1 MDTAVEEG
9 WRTASNNNNRNN
21 NDNDNN
27 NGGGGRGV
35 ERGGYNGGGRGR
47 GGGRGGSQG
56 GEKGIPPLKNGEKG
70 ADAHTVSESERIR
83 FTKLLMTLREGDEPC
98 LEMPSTLTNTERKFL
113 HELAGQLGLVSKSTG
128 KGETRHIKVT
138 KRADAKRKRQGDGD
152 EDDLPVLR
160 IGKSG
165 VQALQTHVGQFPPTH
180 AEALES
186 RETGASLV
194 EVLTQQ
200 QHDSAIA
207 ATLTQLGL
215 GDDNKGVVQHQPRKR
230 HVNLQAR
237 AARHAHYQTKKKHT
251 QQAKAQYHKMQQ
263 VRANLPAY
271 AREAEIVATVAA
283 NPVTILQGETGCGKS
298 TQCPQFLLDAIPTAN
313 IVVTQRT

>member
-1 MDTAVEEG
+1 MA
-9 WRTASNNNNRNN
+9 
-21 NDNDNN
+21 
-27 NGGGGRGV
+27 
-35 ERGGYNGGGRGR
+35 
-47 GGGRGGSQG
+47 
-56 GEKGIPPLKNGEKG
+56 
-70 ADAHTVSESERIR
+70 
-83 FTKLLMTLREGDEPC
+83 LREGDEPR
-98 LEMPSTLTNTERKFL
+98 LEMPATLTNTERKFI

-128 KGETRHIKVT
+128 KGETRHINIT
-138 KRADAKRKRQGDGD
+138 KRADAKKPNGGAA
-152 EDDLPVLR
+152 DDLPVLR
-160 IGKSG
+160 IGTPG
-165 VQALQTHVGQFPPTH
+165 VQALQTHVAQFPPTH

-215 GDDNKGVVQHQPRKR
+215 GDDTKGVVQHQPRKR
-230 HVNLQAR
+230 HVNLPAR
-237 AARHAHYQTKKKHT
+237 AARHAHYQTKKQHT
-251 QQAKAQYHKMQQ
+251 PQAKAQYRKMQQ

-298 TQCPQFLLDAIPTAN
+298 TQCPQFLLDAHPTAN